1 MPHGESEAK
10 ELKYSDNMGE
20 AFTFDVNPTSL
31 TLQVIVNKSD
41 KNYLEEL
48 F

>member
-1 MPHGESEAK
+1 
-10 ELKYSDNMGE
+10 
-20 AFTFDVNPTSL
+20 VNPTSL

-48 F
+48 FWNFLSSKLWRKIKVVVLRH